1 MGFVSLTGS
10 FTERLEVPR
19 TTASRGKSGSD
30 AEASIV
36 GFEEYPELLA
46 DYFPVFSFCSV
57 KGRAFAPGIVI
68 AEMKTRRHGVWPRQG

>member
-1 MGFVSLTGS
+1 MGFVSLMGS

-19 TTASRGKSGSD
+19 TTASRWKSGSD

-46 DYFPVFSFCSV
+46 DYFPVNCFLLSQ
-57 KGRAFAPGIVI
+57 GRALHPA
-68 AEMKTRRHGVWPRQG
+68 